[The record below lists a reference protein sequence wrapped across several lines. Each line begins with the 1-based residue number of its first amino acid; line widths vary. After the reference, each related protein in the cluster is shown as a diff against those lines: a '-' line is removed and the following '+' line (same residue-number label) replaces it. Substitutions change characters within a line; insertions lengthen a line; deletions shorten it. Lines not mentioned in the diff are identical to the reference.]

1 MTTTTRGLPD
11 EEIHSE
17 REPIEPA
24 TRRSRWFARIAAQP
38 RAVVAACASIAGI
51 WAIVGSR
58 FVFPFLS
65 NDHDEA
71 VYLLQANALEHGHL
85 FPRAPSNPDAFLPW
99 LTVQE
104 GHHYV
109 PKYAPVFP
117 AMLAVGKW
125 VFTSER
131 AALGLIAAGVIV
143 MTYLLATEILED
155 RRQAALASVFMLLTP
170 LFIVQ
175 SATFLPYSAGLLL
188 LASFAFALLRGLRVE
203 KGSWLVLAGFLVGLA
218 LFARPYDAIV
228 FTLPLAGYVIVRY
241 RKDVRGLLSRLGWV
255 LLGMLPP
262 AIAMSAFNS
271 AATGSALQ
279 SPFSLI
285 DSRDTIGFGERS
297 MDPNNPAVRYTPGLG
312 WTGLSR
318 HVILSGFWIFGGIVL
333 IGCAF
338 YFLAKHQ
345 WRGRTAWFGAIAV
358 VLPIG
363 YLFFWGTYGAAV
375 WGAPWYLG
383 PYYYMPIF
391 APLII
396 LGTGGFVY
404 FLREYGILA
413 KWALAGMLVLSFF
426 VTAQAMVKN
435 WSYTQDDRRL
445 YTALTNADLH
455 NALVFLPDFYGPRI
469 LHPFATATNN
479 WNVSGDVIYAVNR
492 TEGENA
498 SVAADFPNRTAYRVA
513 IKGQY
518 RGRPF
523 DTELT
528 STLDQFTL
536 VRGKVID
543 LALDFKSPNLS
554 PDSRKR
560 SVLTV
565 TVTGNRR
572 STTYVIDKNAQK
584 GDREHLGIRV
594 TPNAISVTGVEKR
607 PSKASEMVSDV
618 MVQIAAEDKAGHNN
632 LSLYFRRLGVAR
644 RGDTLNVLLPGQE
657 LSTLSAEPLRVT
669 AR

>member
-1 MTTTTRGLPD
+1 MTTTTRAAPD
-11 EEIHSE
+11 RDLHSE
-17 REPIEPA
+17 REPVAPS
-24 TRRSRWFARIAAQP
+24 RRAEWFARIAARP
-38 RAVVAACASIAGI
+38 RLVVATCASIAGV
-51 WAIVGSR
+51 WAVVGSR

-85 FPRAPSNPDAFLPW
+85 FPRASASPDAFLPW

-104 GHHYV
+104 GHHFV

-117 AMLAVGKW
+117 AMLAIGKW

-143 MTYLLATEILED
+143 MTYLLATEILDD
-155 RRQAALASVFMLLTP
+155 RRQAALASVFMLVTP

-188 LASFAFALLRGLRVE
+188 LASFAYALLRGLRLE
-203 KGSWLVLAGFLVGLA
+203 QGWWLVLAGFLLGLSF
-218 LFARPYDAIV
+218 FARPYDAVV

-241 RKDVRGLLSRLGWV
+241 HKQVRGLLTRIGWV
-255 LLGMLPP
+255 LLGLIPP
-262 AIAMSAFNS
+262 AVAMAAFNS
-271 AATGSALQ
+271 AATGSSLR

-297 MDPNNPAVRYTPGLG
+297 MDPNNDAVKYTPGLG

-318 HVILSGFWIFGGIVL
+318 HVMLSVFWIFGGLVL

-338 YFLAKHQ
+338 YFLARRN
-345 WRGRTAWFGAIAV
+345 WRGQAMWLGAIAV

-404 FLREYGILA
+404 FLREYGTLA
-413 KWALAGMLVLSFF
+413 RWALAGMLVLSTF

-445 YTALTNADLH
+445 NTALTNADLH
-455 NALVFLPDFYGPRI
+455 NALVFLPAFYGPRV
-469 LHPFATATNN
+469 LHPFATARNN
-479 WNVSGDVIYAVNR
+479 WNVSGDVIYAVSR
-492 TEGENA
+492 SDSQNA
-498 SVAADFPNRTAYRVA
+498 AVAADYPDRKPYLVA
-513 IKGQY
+513 ISGNY
-518 RGRPF
+518 RARPF
-523 DTELT
+523 DPKLT
-528 STLDQFTL
+528 SMLDELTL
-536 VRGKVID
+536 VRGKTID
-543 LALDFKSPNLS
+543 MTIDFKV
-554 PDSRKR
+554 PDISKLGVKR
-560 SVLTV
+560 NAIVV
-565 TVTGNRR
+565 TVTANGRVN
-572 STTYVIDKNAQK
+572 TYVIDDKARRGSRERIVAQITTK
-584 GDREHLGIRV
+584 KTSVNRPVVAHLS
-594 TPNAISVTGVEKR
+594 TPTDIS
-607 PSKASEMVSDV
+607 SDV
-618 MVQIAAEDKAGHNN
+618 IVQITAQNKAGNA
-632 LSLYFRRLGVAR
+632 LPLYYRRLGAAHN
-644 RGDTLNVLLPGQE
+644 GDNVNLLLPGME
-657 LSTLSAEPLRVT
+657 INIINSEPLRIS